1 MICRSKDSTEVQ
13 WAFRGIETP
22 MGVASYGNIGVE
34 DVKNQLPTEEQIQKR
49 ISQAEEEF
57 GFDYRMHGLTIPCA
71 EDEFISLTSRL
82 TSSR

>member
-57 GFDYRMHGLTIPCA
+57 RINRSH
-71 EDEFISLTSRL
+71 
-82 TSSR
+82 